1 MAHAA
6 MQACLGDQFDPVLD
20 YLDSVQWDQQK
31 RLSTWLARYLGAD
44 NTPLNA
50 AIGTLML
57 VAAVRRVRMPG
68 AKFDQIVV
76 FEGREGTGK
85 SQAVRILAGEDHFS
99 DQHLLAAGDRE
110 QQEAT
115 RGVWLHEI
123 PELAGMKRTD
133 VEKIKAFV
141 SRTEDRARPAFG
153 HFRVDLKRRGIFIG
167 TTNDDAYLKSYTGNR
182 RFWPVLTRSIDL
194 EGLRAARD
202 GLWAEASAIEHA
214 GGGLVLDSALWA
226 DAAHEQQA
234 RMEGDSWSNII
245 GRYVNSS
252 RAVDDISIDEL
263 LTGEA
268 FRMHPA
274 DINAVSEQRAGR
286 LLKQIGFEKYRK
298 REGISLS
305 WRYRRNTGTT

>member
-1 MAHAA
+1 M
-6 MQACLGDQFDPVLD
+6 
-20 YLDSVQWDQQK
+20 
-31 RLSTWLARYLGAD
+31 
-44 NTPLNA
+44 
-50 AIGTLML
+50 
-57 VAAVRRVRMPG
+57 
-68 AKFDQIVV
+68 
-76 FEGREGTGK
+76 
-85 SQAVRILAGEDHFS
+85 
-99 DQHLLAAGDRE
+99 
-110 QQEAT
+110 
-115 RGVWLHEI
+115 
-123 PELAGMKRTD
+123 
-133 VEKIKAFV
+133 
-141 SRTEDRARPAFG
+141 
-153 HFRVDLKRRGIFIG
+153 DLKRRGIFIG